1 MESVSIA
8 KKFLELI
15 DPEVKIAGM
24 PDMEICKSSSFYH
37 WNYSIE
43 TRSSRGERKDLHVQR
58 NPREYRCY
66 ETRDLKKRRKKRGE
80 NWMTRIPAWNS
91 RRCNFQPVEK
101 NNRRFGLARDGI
113 NQRMILCRNTVE
125 KRRFVNLKFE
135 YKSSRM

>member
-8 KKFLELI
+8 KKFLQLV

-24 PDMEICKSSSFYH
+24 PDMEICKSGIPRR
-37 WNYSIE
+37 SI
-43 TRSSRGERKDLHVQR
+43 TGAIPSDAIGERKDLHVQR

-101 NNRRFGLARDGI
+101 KQSTIWLGSGWD
-113 NQRMILCRNTVE
+113 
-125 KRRFVNLKFE
+125 
-135 YKSSRM
+135 KSTKDIMS